1 MEKRQSE
8 KIAYICGEWPFQD
21 DRGTLVFVHGAGGSS
36 VLFEDLVDGL
46 KDKVNTMA
54 VDLPGHGDS
63 PGPGRDSVNDY
74 AREVADL
81 VRELAPPSPVIAGLS
96 MGGAITQQCLLD
108 YAGIFRAGILLSTGA
123 KLKVMP
129 AIFEKIETDF
139 QGYLQLLEQFAVSPQ
154 TDLKKLS
161 RIMEDNARREPQV
174 VLDDFRACD
183 AFDVR
188 DRLSEI
194 KAPVLIIT
202 AEDDKLTPPKYGEY
216 LESAIPN
223 ARRVHIEGAGHLVAA
238 EKSEQVIKVID
249 SFIEEV
255 LGR

>member
-8 KIAYICGEWPFQD
+8 KIAYICGEWPFHD
-21 DRGTLVFVHGAGGSS
+21 GRPTLVFVHGAGGSS
-36 VLFEDLVDGL
+36 VLFEDLVEGL
-46 KDKVNTMA
+46 KDKANTLA
-54 VDLPGHGDS
+54 IDLPGHGDS

-81 VRELAPPSPVIAGLS
+81 VRELDPPSPVIAGLS
-96 MGGAITQQCLLD
+96 MGGAISQQCLLD
-108 YAGIFRAGILLSTGA
+108 YAGLFRAGILLSTGA

-129 AIFEKIETDF
+129 AIFEKIVTDF
-139 QGYLQLLEQFAVSPQ
+139 PGYLQLLEQFAVSPQ
-154 TDLKKLS
+154 TDAGRLS
-161 RIMEDNARREPQV
+161 RLMEDNARRGPQV
-174 VLDDFRACD
+174 VLDDFKACD

-216 LESAIPN
+216 LEGAIPTS
-223 ARRVHIEGAGHLVAA
+223 RRIHLEGAGHLVAA
-238 EKSEQVIKVID
+238 EKPGEVIKAIA
-249 SFIEEV
+249 SFIEED